1 MIIFNTILCC
11 IFNTIYSSIGNLPT
25 LKQQHP
31 VSSFVGSGG
40 MFTMEQ
46 ENVLLRCFGLF
57 DLDDDGK
64 LTNADVESVSDEGW

>member
-1 MIIFNTILCC
+1 
-11 IFNTIYSSIGNLPT
+11 
-25 LKQQHP
+25 
-31 VSSFVGSGG
+31 VGSGG

-64 LTNADVESVSDEGW
+64 LTNADVESVSSD